1 MKKSKRNRIK
11 HKKKRRWRY
20 LFFLIVSFVIS
31 INISYFYLKEK
42 FVFESSFIEDI
53 ESRHVKATQKEQ
65 EESSFRL
72 YKSNEHA
79 PAVRSGTVLRKDT
92 LLVVTEDIIKKQ
104 VKPYGVRLLDLY
116 MDKEGVIYIDLSDE
130 IKKNFNGDALEEL
143 RIVVGL
149 YKGIRSTI
157 LDFTALKILIE
168 GKEVESFGGH
178 IDISKPIGEE
188 IAENI

>member
-1 MKKSKRNRIK
+1 
-11 HKKKRRWRY
+11 
-20 LFFLIVSFVIS
+20 
-31 INISYFYLKEK
+31 
-42 FVFESSFIEDI
+42 
-53 ESRHVKATQKEQ
+53 
-65 EESSFRL
+65 
-72 YKSNEHA
+72 
-79 PAVRSGTVLRKDT
+79 
-92 LLVVTEDIIKKQ
+92 
-104 VKPYGVRLLDLY
+104 